1 MPSPC
6 RNDLSHA
13 ESRMHSEQDQQS
25 NHCHQRLDWTWSKT
39 NWACSEFRAGF
50 WTKTVAL
57 WPTLHQLLQT
67 SFQSAVQCDMAAKSD
82 RNGPYL
88 KKGLPDAAT
97 GSLSDFSIFF
107 NHRKIKTFETRHSF
121 GHWVQPIPQK
131 SPFISLLSERVRGG
145 NPTPPHCIPRNNGH
159 RHLLPAAEP

>member
-1 MPSPC
+1 
-6 RNDLSHA
+6 
-13 ESRMHSEQDQQS
+13 MHSEQDQKS

-67 SFQSAVQCDMAAKSD
+67 SFQSAGQCDMAAKSD

-88 KKGLPDAAT
+88 KKGYQML
-97 GSLSDFSIFF
+97 LHEVWVILVFF
-107 NHRKIKTFETRHSF
+107 K
-121 GHWVQPIPQK
+121 PQK
-131 SPFISLLSERVRGG
+131 NKNIWNKALLWALSSA
-145 NPTPPHCIPRNNGH
+145 NPTEISFYITIKWKGKGRQSYSSSLYSKKQWAQTFASCYRDIVNSI
-159 RHLLPAAEP
+159 

>member
-1 MPSPC
+1 MPPASWTGTLQGWGSLLAEKCSSVLSVQLWSSNYTFHKRSPQFLFHENWVFTLLFSCQLVPSPC

-39 NWACSEFRAGF
+39 NWPCSEFRAGF

-57 WPTLHQLLQT
+57 RPTLHQLLQT

-88 KKGLPDAAT
+88 KKGYQML
-97 GSLSDFSIFF
+97 LQEVWVILVFF
-107 NHRKIKTFETRHSF
+107 
-121 GHWVQPIPQK
+121 
-131 SPFISLLSERVRGG
+131 
-145 NPTPPHCIPRNNGH
+145 
-159 RHLLPAAEP
+159 